1 VLKLPYLI
9 LIVCYLFSSD
19 AVCQE
24 LQLKIVGKDSI
35 ETKTIDSIRYVK
47 FHKDYESIT
56 KELDLFKNK
65 LNTIGYIE
73 SKMLPI
79 KRTDSVL
86 IANFYLNKK
95 YSTLNIYYN
104 DSLIPRKIIESVSNK
119 VSDTFFTI
127 PIKDTE
133 KVLTTINLKLAE
145 LGDPFSTLKLS
156 EISINENFEIDA
168 TLITSDKT
176 QARKIDNIVIK
187 GYEKF
192 PRSYLRYY
200 LKIKKGTVFNL
211 SQIKKQIQN
220 LNELPFASQIKDPEI
235 LFTKDS
241 TTLYLFINKVKSNNF
256 DGFIGF
262 GTNEETSKLE
272 FSGYLNLELNN
283 NLNYGESF
291 RLVYK
296 SDENEQKTFQVNLNL
311 PYLFNT
317 PIGTEL
323 ELHLLKKDSSFSTV
337 NQNAK
342 IFYQINPKNK
352 VFAGIRSVQSN
363 NLLDSLY
370 SNPTIQD
377 YSTLFYTARYQYL
390 SRQKENLLFNINTLV
405 DIELETGNRKYENT
419 TTKQYQ
425 ILLNAFNIFNL
436 NVKNSIYL
444 RVNGF
449 GLFSDNY
456 FDNELGRFG
465 GINSIR
471 GFEEN
476 SLAATLFG
484 VLNTEYR
491 YVFNNSIYA
500 HTIIDFAY
508 LENKLIEQK
517 EKLYSFG
524 FGFGLITKAGLLKF
538 NFANGKS
545 ENQSFKFSNSQVHL
559 SLTAFF

>member
-1 VLKLPYLI
+1 M
-9 LIVCYLFSSD
+9 
-19 AVCQE
+19 
-24 LQLKIVGKDSI
+24 
-35 ETKTIDSIRYVK
+35 ETKTIDSIRYAK
-47 FHKDYESIT
+47 FHKDFESVS
-56 KELDLFKNK
+56 KELLIFNNK
-65 LNTIGYIE
+65 LNTIGFIE
-73 SKMLPI
+73 SNMLPI
-79 KRTDSVL
+79 IREDSLL
-86 IANFYLNKK
+86 IVPFNLNKK
-95 YSTLNIYYN
+95 FNSVTIHYN
-104 DSLIPRKIIESVSNK
+104 DSIIPRKVIDLVSNK
-119 VSDTFFTI
+119 TSNTYFTI
-127 PIKDTE
+127 PIEDTE
-133 KVLTTINLKLAE
+133 KALSTINLKLAE
-145 LGDPFSTLKLS
+145 LGDPFSTLQLS
-156 EISINENFEIDA
+156 EITINENSEIEG
-168 TLITSDKT
+168 TLISSEKLRDRRIDK
-176 QARKIDNIVIK
+176 IIIK

-192 PRSYLRYY
+192 PKSYLKYY
-200 LKIKKGTVFNL
+200 LKIKEGNVFNL
-211 SQIKKQIQN
+211 TKIKKQIQN

-241 TTLYLFINKVKSNNF
+241 TTLYIFLDKVKSNNF

-262 GTNEETSKLE
+262 GSNEETNKIE

-311 PYLFNT
+311 PYLFGS

-323 ELHLLKKDSSFSTV
+323 ELHLLKKDSSFSTAS
-337 NQNAK
+337 QNAK
-342 IFYQINPKNK
+342 IFYQLNPKNK

-370 SNPTIQD
+370 SNPTIKD
-377 YSTLFYTARYQYL
+377 YSTLFFTASYQYK
-390 SRQKENLLFNINTLV
+390 SRQKENILFNVNRLF
-405 DIELETGNRKYENT
+405 DIQLETGNRTYENT
-419 TTKQYQ
+419 STKQYQ
-425 ILLNAFNIFNL
+425 VLLDAFNIFNL
-436 NVKNSIYL
+436 NLKNSIYI

-456 FDNELGRFG
+456 FDNELGWFG

-491 YVFNNSIYA
+491 YVFNNSIYV

-508 LENKLIEQK
+508 LENKLIDQK

>member
-1 VLKLPYLI
+1 MEVI
-9 LIVCYLFSSD
+9 
-19 AVCQE
+19 CQE
-24 LQLKIVGKDSI
+24 FQLKIVGKDSM

-47 FHKDYESIT
+47 FHKDFESVT
-56 KELDLFKNK
+56 KELNIFKNK

-73 SKMLPI
+73 SKMLPLN
-79 KRTDSVL
+79 RTDSLL
-86 IANFYLNKK
+86 IAPFYLNKK
-95 YSTLNIYYN
+95 YTWVNIYYN
-104 DSLIPRKIIESVSNK
+104 DSIIPRKIIESISNK
-119 VSDTFFTI
+119 ISSTYFTI

-133 KVLTTINLKLAE
+133 KVLNTINLKLAE
-145 LGDPFSTLKLS
+145 LGDPFNTLKLS
-156 EISINENFEIDA
+156 EITINENSEIDA
-168 TLITSDKT
+168 TLTTSNKT
-176 QARKIDNIVIK
+176 QARRIDNIVIK

-192 PRSYLRYY
+192 PKSYLRYY

-211 SQIKKQIQN
+211 TEIKKQIKN

-241 TTLYLFINKVKSNNF
+241 TTLYLFIEKVKSNNF

-311 PYLFNT
+311 PYLFGT

-342 IFYQINPKNK
+342 IFYQLNPKNK

-377 YSTLFYTARYQYL
+377 YSTLFYTARYQYI
-390 SRQKENLLFNINTLV
+390 SRQKGNLLFNTNTLV
-405 DIELETGNRKYENT
+405 DVELETGNRKYENT
-419 TTKQYQ
+419 STKQYQ
-425 ILLNAFNIFNL
+425 FLLNAFNIFNL
-436 NVKNSIYL
+436 NLKNSIYL

-491 YVFNNSIYA
+491 YVFNNSIYI

-508 LENKLIEQK
+508 LENKLIAQK

-538 NFANGKS
+538 NFANGKN
-545 ENQSFKFSNSQVHL
+545 ENQTFKFSNSQVHL

>member
-1 VLKLPYLI
+1 MEVI
-9 LIVCYLFSSD
+9 
-19 AVCQE
+19 CQE
-24 LQLKIVGKDSI
+24 FQLKIVGKDSM

-47 FHKDYESIT
+47 FHKDFESVT
-56 KELDLFKNK
+56 KELNIFKNK

-73 SKMLPI
+73 SKMLPLN
-79 KRTDSVL
+79 RTDSLL
-86 IANFYLNKK
+86 IAPFYLNKK
-95 YSTLNIYYN
+95 YTWVNIYYN
-104 DSLIPRKIIESVSNK
+104 DSIIPRKIIESISNK
-119 VSDTFFTI
+119 ISSTYFTI

-133 KVLTTINLKLAE
+133 KVLNTINLKLAE
-145 LGDPFSTLKLS
+145 LGDPFNTLKLS
-156 EISINENFEIDA
+156 EITINENSEIDA
-168 TLITSDKT
+168 TLTTSNKT
-176 QARKIDNIVIK
+176 QARRIDNIVIK

-192 PRSYLRYY
+192 PKSYLRYY

-211 SQIKKQIQN
+211 TEIKKQIKN

-241 TTLYLFINKVKSNNF
+241 TTLYLFIEKVKSNNF

-311 PYLFNT
+311 PYLFGT

-342 IFYQINPKNK
+342 IFYQLNPKNK

-377 YSTLFYTARYQYL
+377 YSTLFYTARYQYI
-390 SRQKENLLFNINTLV
+390 SRQKGNLLFNTNTLV
-405 DIELETGNRKYENT
+405 DVELETGNRKYENT
-419 TTKQYQ
+419 STKQYQ
-425 ILLNAFNIFNL
+425 FLLNAFNIFNL
-436 NVKNSIYL
+436 NLKNSIYL

-491 YVFNNSIYA
+491 YIFNNSIYV

-538 NFANGKS
+538 NFANGKT
-545 ENQSFKFSNSQVHL
+545 ENQPFKFSNSQVHL